1 MSEYNKTN
9 YETIKPFEPTNEIEQ
24 GYLDDILSVFE
35 NEIKVTGIKEYQSPY
50 STSKTVLIE
59 YVSHPDFNWREDAVF
74 NLLHDKDILDTSID
88 YTPITPDKSGT
99 INDYLKRLQEESRF
113 DREIEAF
120 VRGEL
125 PDNHVFF
132 LGLPGEILKKC
143 GFPSNQMIDLTA
155 YRLKQKSTQ
164 ENHPFSP
171 LDIKGLD
178 KALQT
183 PIAVFEYARSGNNNM
198 QNVIVDIAQG
208 EKHFLAGIVFNKK
221 QNGFEVSN
229 IRGLFPKDDYQWLHW
244 VEQGKMI
251 YGNKEKIQALST
263 QRRIDLADVSNQDA
277 RISSDIHCLDSIDTI
292 LGKFGSVND
301 IFTQEFSFYAQQ
313 KEFYSI
319 YRKIHASFAWD
330 AVYED
335 DARFYAEKIFKA
347 IHEQDTDTL
356 KQYASFEDVYEISD
370 VVREILSEKSGF
382 STIQSQEQ
390 LNKAVSFVTQKKENF
405 MGINEQAQNQNVK
418 NKEEIWTW
426 IHYSDGSGHVRSPN
440 GRKYFVYDWD
450 TKEYRVTPASR
461 WEIYIDVYDPS
472 DKNKTFDDFKKFA
485 EQEIK
490 IKIAKNPNVLFE
502 SIHIREEEL
511 LEKNIEEQAIPENER
526 TNTQKQIIQGEKTME
541 ERKLMYSNIHNDES
555 YEKLDRPIE
564 NMSREEAVALLGE
577 HLIKEVESLNCDYT
591 NRVTDGTE
599 WNGFTEFMSSLEL
612 GNNNYHINAYYYQ
625 KNEDVENTED
635 LSSLKWEVQKF
646 ELIPWDLS
654 AGEALSL
661 QGFTDLVI
669 DYGEQGTELPGWRDF
684 TEKQQEVLA
693 LAYYA
698 FREQEER
705 KLESDEYAPRAWEVL
720 EVEDGWNRVAEE
732 LKEWV
737 AREIDHGVGIWEG
750 LNEIELQIVEEQA
763 RNVKER
769 QRTIEVEE
777 GDYRASSYAAI
788 ESYYQDF
795 LEAGFNRDNTQKQT
809 RVEEWSLT
817 VKDYNACCFADSKEV
832 SFLSFK
838 YSCDEKAVRSTLNI
852 QPSVMDIRSPGKL
865 ELEYRFDHLGK
876 EEFLATDSL
885 SQNFIT
891 YKDCEYDT
899 PNKCIFPKEF
909 KESLRNVA
917 QNYTQTQFGKS
928 IKEQFIAENERTK
941 IPKQTIQGEKNME
954 QTEKKTPYYQQQI
967 EKLHEAVKTGT
978 APFFLKE
985 AVVGENNEV
994 KNPGNYIEDNDK
1006 IILTPRPAVRTV
1018 KGNLLKGVNQL
1029 SAQIELD
1036 NMGSKAQTVLSF
1048 EDAKAAGTYIKKG
1061 SKSILLTGY
1070 DKDNERSKVYH
1081 VFSAGSVA
1089 NKDVIKE
1096 QLYKNN
1102 ELNKEKPWSKAI
1114 VCTDSNPEKY
1124 LGAYL
1129 AASASGSVLETDR
1142 KTVETFQKSFQS
1154 LIEKSISEKKHT
1166 AVFDVVRSAQMVKSE
1181 ILKKNFSTWE
1191 KSQEQHKQGQQK
1203 GQQKKSPQS
1212 DMEMVF

>member
-24 GYLDDILSVFE
+24 GYLDDILSIFE

-99 INDYLKRLQEESRF
+99 INDYLKSLQEESRF

-143 GFPSNQMIDLTA
+143 GFPEHKVITLTSS
-155 YRLKQKSTQ
+155 RLKQKSTQ

-171 LDIKGLD
+171 LNIKGLD

-183 PIAVFEYARSGNNNM
+183 PIAVFDYARSGNNDM
-198 QNVIVDIAQG
+198 QNVIVDITQD
-208 EKHFLAGIVFNKK
+208 EKHFLAGISFNKK
-221 QNGFEVSN
+221 MSGYEVSN

-263 QRRIDLADVSNQDA
+263 QRRIDLAEVSSQDA

-426 IHYSDGSGHVRSPN
+426 IHYSDGSGHVRSPD
-440 GRKYFVYDWD
+440 GKKYFVYDWD

-490 IKIAKNPNVLFE
+490 IKIAKDPNILFE
-502 SIHIREEEL
+502 SRHIREEEL
-511 LEKNIEEQAIPENER
+511 LEKNIEEPPIHEHER
-526 TNTQKQIIQGEKTME
+526 
-541 ERKLMYSNIHNDES
+541 
-555 YEKLDRPIE
+555 
-564 NMSREEAVALLGE
+564 
-577 HLIKEVESLNCDYT
+577 IK
-591 NRVTDGTE
+591 
-599 WNGFTEFMSSLEL
+599 
-612 GNNNYHINAYYYQ
+612 
-625 KNEDVENTED
+625 
-635 LSSLKWEVQKF
+635 
-646 ELIPWDLS
+646 
-654 AGEALSL
+654 
-661 QGFTDLVI
+661 
-669 DYGEQGTELPGWRDF
+669 
-684 TEKQQEVLA
+684 
-693 LAYYA
+693 
-698 FREQEER
+698 
-705 KLESDEYAPRAWEVL
+705 
-720 EVEDGWNRVAEE
+720 
-732 LKEWV
+732 
-737 AREIDHGVGIWEG
+737 
-750 LNEIELQIVEEQA
+750 
-763 RNVKER
+763 
-769 QRTIEVEE
+769 
-777 GDYRASSYAAI
+777 
-788 ESYYQDF
+788 
-795 LEAGFNRDNTQKQT
+795 TQKQT

-852 QPSVMDIRSPGKL
+852 QPSVMDIRSLGKL

-891 YKDCEYDT
+891 YKDCEYAT
-899 PNKCIFPKEF
+899 PNKYNFPKEF

-928 IKEQFIAENERTK
+928 IKEQFIAENEHTK
-941 IPKQTIQGEKNME
+941 IAKQTIQGEKNME

-1142 KTVETFQKSFQS
+1142 KTVETFQKNFQS

-1203 GQQKKSPQS
+1203 KSPQS

>member
-24 GYLDDILSVFE
+24 GYLDDILSIFE

-50 STSKTVLIE
+50 STSKSKTVLIE

-143 GFPSNQMIDLTA
+143 GFPEKNVITLTSS
-155 YRLKQKSTQ
+155 RLKQKSTQ

-171 LDIKGLD
+171 LNIKGLD

-183 PIAVFEYARSGNNNM
+183 PIAVFDYARSGNNDM
-198 QNVIVDIAQG
+198 QNVIVDITQD
-208 EKHFLAGIVFNKK
+208 EKHFLAGISFNKK
-221 QNGFEVSN
+221 MSGYEVSN

-263 QRRIDLADVSNQDA
+263 QRRIDLAEVSSQDA

-356 KQYASFEDVYEISD
+356 KQYVSFEDVYEISD

-440 GRKYFVYDWD
+440 GKKYFVYDWD

-472 DKNKTFDDFKKFA
+472 DKNKTFDDFKKFE

-502 SIHIREEEL
+502 SRHIREEEL
-511 LEKNIEEQAIPENER
+511 LEKNIEEQPIHEHER
-526 TNTQKQIIQGEKTME
+526 I
-541 ERKLMYSNIHNDES
+541 
-555 YEKLDRPIE
+555 
-564 NMSREEAVALLGE
+564 
-577 HLIKEVESLNCDYT
+577 
-591 NRVTDGTE
+591 
-599 WNGFTEFMSSLEL
+599 
-612 GNNNYHINAYYYQ
+612 
-625 KNEDVENTED
+625 
-635 LSSLKWEVQKF
+635 
-646 ELIPWDLS
+646 
-654 AGEALSL
+654 
-661 QGFTDLVI
+661 
-669 DYGEQGTELPGWRDF
+669 
-684 TEKQQEVLA
+684 
-693 LAYYA
+693 
-698 FREQEER
+698 
-705 KLESDEYAPRAWEVL
+705 
-720 EVEDGWNRVAEE
+720 
-732 LKEWV
+732 
-737 AREIDHGVGIWEG
+737 
-750 LNEIELQIVEEQA
+750 
-763 RNVKER
+763 
-769 QRTIEVEE
+769 
-777 GDYRASSYAAI
+777 
-788 ESYYQDF
+788 
-795 LEAGFNRDNTQKQT
+795 
-809 RVEEWSLT
+809 
-817 VKDYNACCFADSKEV
+817 
-832 SFLSFK
+832 
-838 YSCDEKAVRSTLNI
+838 
-852 QPSVMDIRSPGKL
+852 
-865 ELEYRFDHLGK
+865 
-876 EEFLATDSL
+876 
-885 SQNFIT
+885 
-891 YKDCEYDT
+891 
-899 PNKCIFPKEF
+899 
-909 KESLRNVA
+909 
-917 QNYTQTQFGKS
+917 
-928 IKEQFIAENERTK
+928 K

-954 QTEKKTPYYQQQI
+954 QTEKQTPYYQQQI

-978 APFFLKE
+978 APFLPNEKNSK
-985 AVVGENNEV
+985 AVNNV
-994 KNPGNYIEDNDK
+994 
-1006 IILTPRPAVRTV
+1006 IILTPRPVVRSAASGKV
-1018 KGNLLKGVNQL
+1018 FKGLNQL
-1029 SAQIELD
+1029 VAQVELD
-1036 NMGSKAQTVLSF
+1036 KMSRKDASVITYEQAQKLGSA
-1048 EDAKAAGTYIKKG
+1048 IKKG
-1061 SKSILLTGY
+1061 EKSFTLTSY
-1070 DKDNERSKVYH
+1070 NKDAPAGTRLTVYH
-1081 VFSAGSVA
+1081 VFPTSAVA
-1089 NKDVIKE
+1089 SHSANLNEKLAHIKKLSERNKTSIVIE
-1096 QLYKNN
+1096 
-1102 ELNKEKPWSKAI
+1102 
-1114 VCTDSNPEKY
+1114 CTDSKPETF

-1129 AASASGSVLETDR
+1129 AASSCNGKVKTN
-1142 KTVETFQKSFQS
+1142 KQTVESFRNELTAYLEKNIQS
-1154 LIEKSISEKKHT
+1154 QNHSK
-1166 AVFDVVRSAQMVKSE
+1166 VFELGRNASNECKIFLRNEYKNQQQLSQARAKTQQYTM
-1181 ILKKNFSTWE
+1181 KKNNDFELSR
-1191 KSQEQHKQGQQK
+1191 
-1203 GQQKKSPQS
+1203 
-1212 DMEMVF
+1212 

>member
-440 GRKYFVYDWD
+440 GKKYFVYEWD
-450 TKEYRVTPASR
+450 TKEYRVTPSSR

-472 DKNKTFDDFKKFA
+472 DTNKTFDDFKKFA

-490 IKIAKNPNVLFE
+490 IKIAKDPNILFE
-502 SIHIREEEL
+502 SRHIREEEL
-511 LEKNIEEQAIPENER
+511 LEKNIEEQPIHEHER
-526 TNTQKQIIQGEKTME
+526 
-541 ERKLMYSNIHNDES
+541 
-555 YEKLDRPIE
+555 
-564 NMSREEAVALLGE
+564 
-577 HLIKEVESLNCDYT
+577 IK
-591 NRVTDGTE
+591 
-599 WNGFTEFMSSLEL
+599 
-612 GNNNYHINAYYYQ
+612 
-625 KNEDVENTED
+625 
-635 LSSLKWEVQKF
+635 
-646 ELIPWDLS
+646 
-654 AGEALSL
+654 
-661 QGFTDLVI
+661 
-669 DYGEQGTELPGWRDF
+669 
-684 TEKQQEVLA
+684 
-693 LAYYA
+693 
-698 FREQEER
+698 
-705 KLESDEYAPRAWEVL
+705 
-720 EVEDGWNRVAEE
+720 
-732 LKEWV
+732 
-737 AREIDHGVGIWEG
+737 
-750 LNEIELQIVEEQA
+750 
-763 RNVKER
+763 
-769 QRTIEVEE
+769 
-777 GDYRASSYAAI
+777 
-788 ESYYQDF
+788 
-795 LEAGFNRDNTQKQT
+795 TQKQT
-809 RVEEWSLT
+809 
-817 VKDYNACCFADSKEV
+817 
-832 SFLSFK
+832 
-838 YSCDEKAVRSTLNI
+838 
-852 QPSVMDIRSPGKL
+852 
-865 ELEYRFDHLGK
+865 
-876 EEFLATDSL
+876 
-885 SQNFIT
+885 
-891 YKDCEYDT
+891 
-899 PNKCIFPKEF
+899 
-909 KESLRNVA
+909 
-917 QNYTQTQFGKS
+917 
-928 IKEQFIAENERTK
+928 
-941 IPKQTIQGEKNME
+941 
-954 QTEKKTPYYQQQI
+954 
-967 EKLHEAVKTGT
+967 
-978 APFFLKE
+978 
-985 AVVGENNEV
+985 
-994 KNPGNYIEDNDK
+994 
-1006 IILTPRPAVRTV
+1006 
-1018 KGNLLKGVNQL
+1018 
-1029 SAQIELD
+1029 
-1036 NMGSKAQTVLSF
+1036 
-1048 EDAKAAGTYIKKG
+1048 
-1061 SKSILLTGY
+1061 
-1070 DKDNERSKVYH
+1070 
-1081 VFSAGSVA
+1081 
-1089 NKDVIKE
+1089 
-1096 QLYKNN
+1096 
-1102 ELNKEKPWSKAI
+1102 
-1114 VCTDSNPEKY
+1114 
-1124 LGAYL
+1124 
-1129 AASASGSVLETDR
+1129 
-1142 KTVETFQKSFQS
+1142 
-1154 LIEKSISEKKHT
+1154 
-1166 AVFDVVRSAQMVKSE
+1166 
-1181 ILKKNFSTWE
+1181 
-1191 KSQEQHKQGQQK
+1191 
-1203 GQQKKSPQS
+1203 
-1212 DMEMVF
+1212 

>member
-99 INDYLKRLQEESRF
+99 INDYLKRLQ
-113 DREIEAF
+113 
-120 VRGEL
+120 
-125 PDNHVFF
+125 
-132 LGLPGEILKKC
+132 
-143 GFPSNQMIDLTA
+143 
-155 YRLKQKSTQ
+155 KQSQ
-164 ENHPFSP
+164 
-171 LDIKGLD
+171 
-178 KALQT
+178 
-183 PIAVFEYARSGNNNM
+183 
-198 QNVIVDIAQG
+198 
-208 EKHFLAGIVFNKK
+208 
-221 QNGFEVSN
+221 EVS
-229 IRGLFPKDDYQWLHW
+229 Q
-244 VEQGKMI
+244 
-251 YGNKEKIQALST
+251 
-263 QRRIDLADVSNQDA
+263 
-277 RISSDIHCLDSIDTI
+277 
-292 LGKFGSVND
+292 
-301 IFTQEFSFYAQQ
+301 
-313 KEFYSI
+313 
-319 YRKIHASFAWD
+319 
-330 AVYED
+330 
-335 DARFYAEKIFKA
+335 
-347 IHEQDTDTL
+347 
-356 KQYASFEDVYEISD
+356 
-370 VVREILSEKSGF
+370 SEF

-390 LNKAVSFVTQKKENF
+390 LNKAVSFV
-405 MGINEQAQNQNVK
+405 K
-418 NKEEIWTW
+418 NKK
-426 IHYSDGSGHVRSPN
+426 RS
-440 GRKYFVYDWD
+440 
-450 TKEYRVTPASR
+450 
-461 WEIYIDVYDPS
+461 
-472 DKNKTFDDFKKFA
+472 
-485 EQEIK
+485 
-490 IKIAKNPNVLFE
+490 
-502 SIHIREEEL
+502 
-511 LEKNIEEQAIPENER
+511 
-526 TNTQKQIIQGEKTME
+526 NTMEEKTMTNKVTVGE
-541 ERKLMYSNIHNDES
+541 VVIVRRPHTQQAKLYWYGDVDEAFDAWKNEGTFMQ
-555 YEKLDRPIE
+555 YENAE
-564 NMSREEAVALLGE
+564 NY
-577 HLIKEVESLNCDYT
+577 IN
-591 NRVTDGTE
+591 
-599 WNGFTEFMSSLEL
+599 EL
-612 GNNNYHINAYYYQ
+612 GIESGEESEEVKKRLVDAGINLDSPFVEFAPSSRDMELYPWDGNKVKFLSAIIEDDMHAASIFIAQDGETYGDFVERILAGTRGH
-625 KNEDVENTED
+625 NEPSQTSIMAT
-635 LSSLKWEVQKF
+635 LG
-646 ELIPWDLS
+646 IPWDLS

-661 QGFTDLVI
+661 QGFTDMVI
-669 DYGEQGTELPGWRDF
+669 DYGDQGTDIPGWSDL
-684 TEKQQEVLA
+684 TEKQKETLS
-693 LAYYA
+693 LAYRA

-705 KLESDEYAPRAWEVL
+705 KLDADEYDPRAWEVL
-720 EVEDGWNRVAEE
+720 KVEDGWNRGAEE

-750 LNEIELQIVEEQA
+750 LNEIELQIVEDQA

-777 GDYRASSYAAI
+777 GDFRASSYAAI

-891 YKDCEYDT
+891 YKDCEYAT
-899 PNKCIFPKEF
+899 PNKYNFPKEF

-917 QNYTQTQFGKS
+917 QKYTQTQFGKS
-928 IKEQFIAENERTK
+928 IKEQFIAENEHTK
-941 IPKQTIQGEKNME
+941 IAKQTIQGEKNME

-1142 KTVETFQKSFQS
+1142 KTVETFQKNFQN

>member
-88 YTPITPDKSGT
+88 YTPITLDKSGT
-99 INDYLKRLQEESRF
+99 IGGYLKSLQEESRF

-143 GFPSNQMIDLTA
+143 GFPEKNVITLTSS
-155 YRLKQKSTQ
+155 RLKQKSTQ

-171 LDIKGLD
+171 LNIKGLD

-183 PIAVFEYARSGNNNM
+183 PIAVFEYARSGNNDM
-198 QNVIVDIAQG
+198 QNVIIDIAQG
-208 EKHFLAGIVFNKK
+208 EKHFLAGISFNKK
-221 QNGFEVSN
+221 MSGYEVSN

-263 QRRIDLADVSNQDA
+263 QRRIDLAEVSSQDA

-472 DKNKTFDDFKKFA
+472 DKSKTFDDFKKFA

-490 IKIAKNPNVLFE
+490 IKIAKDPNILFE
-502 SIHIREEEL
+502 SRHIREEEL

-526 TNTQKQIIQGEKTME
+526 T
-541 ERKLMYSNIHNDES
+541 
-555 YEKLDRPIE
+555 
-564 NMSREEAVALLGE
+564 
-577 HLIKEVESLNCDYT
+577 
-591 NRVTDGTE
+591 
-599 WNGFTEFMSSLEL
+599 
-612 GNNNYHINAYYYQ
+612 
-625 KNEDVENTED
+625 
-635 LSSLKWEVQKF
+635 
-646 ELIPWDLS
+646 
-654 AGEALSL
+654 
-661 QGFTDLVI
+661 
-669 DYGEQGTELPGWRDF
+669 
-684 TEKQQEVLA
+684 
-693 LAYYA
+693 
-698 FREQEER
+698 
-705 KLESDEYAPRAWEVL
+705 
-720 EVEDGWNRVAEE
+720 
-732 LKEWV
+732 
-737 AREIDHGVGIWEG
+737 
-750 LNEIELQIVEEQA
+750 
-763 RNVKER
+763 
-769 QRTIEVEE
+769 
-777 GDYRASSYAAI
+777 
-788 ESYYQDF
+788 
-795 LEAGFNRDNTQKQT
+795 NTQKQT

-876 EEFLATDSL
+876 EEFLVTDSL

-891 YKDCEYDT
+891 YKDCEYAT
-899 PNKCIFPKEF
+899 PNKYNFPKEF

-917 QNYTQTQFGKS
+917 QKYTQTQFGKS
-928 IKEQFIAENERTK
+928 IKEQFIAENEHTK
-941 IPKQTIQGEKNME
+941 IAKQTIQGEKNME

-1142 KTVETFQKSFQS
+1142 KTVETFQKNFQS

-1203 GQQKKSPQS
+1203 KSPQS

>member
-143 GFPSNQMIDLTA
+143 GFPEKNVITLTSS
-155 YRLKQKSTQ
+155 RLKQKSTQ

-171 LDIKGLD
+171 LNIKGLD

-183 PIAVFEYARSGNNNM
+183 PIAVFDYARSGNNDI
-198 QNVIVDIAQG
+198 QNVIVDITQD
-208 EKHFLAGIVFNKK
+208 EKHFLAGISFNKK
-221 QNGFEVSN
+221 MSGYEVSN

-263 QRRIDLADVSNQDA
+263 QRRIDLAEVSSQDA

-301 IFTQEFSFYAQQ
+301 VFTQEFSFYAQQ

-440 GRKYFVYDWD
+440 GKKYFVYDWD

-472 DKNKTFDDFKKFA
+472 DTNKTFDDFKKFA

-502 SIHIREEEL
+502 SRHIREEEL
-511 LEKNIEEQAIPENER
+511 LEKNIEEQPIHEHER
-526 TNTQKQIIQGEKTME
+526 
-541 ERKLMYSNIHNDES
+541 
-555 YEKLDRPIE
+555 
-564 NMSREEAVALLGE
+564 
-577 HLIKEVESLNCDYT
+577 IK
-591 NRVTDGTE
+591 
-599 WNGFTEFMSSLEL
+599 
-612 GNNNYHINAYYYQ
+612 
-625 KNEDVENTED
+625 
-635 LSSLKWEVQKF
+635 
-646 ELIPWDLS
+646 
-654 AGEALSL
+654 
-661 QGFTDLVI
+661 
-669 DYGEQGTELPGWRDF
+669 
-684 TEKQQEVLA
+684 
-693 LAYYA
+693 
-698 FREQEER
+698 
-705 KLESDEYAPRAWEVL
+705 
-720 EVEDGWNRVAEE
+720 
-732 LKEWV
+732 
-737 AREIDHGVGIWEG
+737 
-750 LNEIELQIVEEQA
+750 
-763 RNVKER
+763 
-769 QRTIEVEE
+769 
-777 GDYRASSYAAI
+777 
-788 ESYYQDF
+788 
-795 LEAGFNRDNTQKQT
+795 TQKQT

-891 YKDCEYDT
+891 YKDCEYAT
-899 PNKCIFPKEF
+899 PNKYNFPKEF

-917 QNYTQTQFGKS
+917 QKYTQTQFGKS
-928 IKEQFIAENERTK
+928 IKEQFIAENEHTK
-941 IPKQTIQGEKNME
+941 IAKQTIQGEKNME

-1142 KTVETFQKSFQS
+1142 KTVETFQKNFQS

-1203 GQQKKSPQS
+1203 KSPQS

>member
-1 MSEYNKTN
+1 M
-9 YETIKPFEPTNEIEQ
+9 KPFEPTNEIEQ

-143 GFPSNQMIDLTA
+143 GFPEKNVITLTSS
-155 YRLKQKSTQ
+155 RLKQKSTQ

-171 LDIKGLD
+171 LNIKGLD

-183 PIAVFEYARSGNNNM
+183 PIAVFDYARSGNNDM
-198 QNVIVDIAQG
+198 QNVIVDITQD
-208 EKHFLAGIVFNKK
+208 EKHFLAGISFNKK
-221 QNGFEVSN
+221 MSGYEVSN

-263 QRRIDLADVSNQDA
+263 QRRIDLAEVSSQDA

-426 IHYSDGSGHVRSPN
+426 IHYSDGSGHVRSPD
-440 GRKYFVYDWD
+440 GKKYFVYDWD

-461 WEIYIDVYDPS
+461 WEIYIDIYDPS
-472 DKNKTFDDFKKFA
+472 DKSKTFDDFKKFA

-490 IKIAKNPNVLFE
+490 IKIAKDPNILFE
-502 SIHIREEEL
+502 SRHIREEEL
-511 LEKNIEEQAIPENER
+511 LEKNIEEPPIHEHER
-526 TNTQKQIIQGEKTME
+526 
-541 ERKLMYSNIHNDES
+541 
-555 YEKLDRPIE
+555 
-564 NMSREEAVALLGE
+564 
-577 HLIKEVESLNCDYT
+577 IK
-591 NRVTDGTE
+591 
-599 WNGFTEFMSSLEL
+599 
-612 GNNNYHINAYYYQ
+612 
-625 KNEDVENTED
+625 
-635 LSSLKWEVQKF
+635 
-646 ELIPWDLS
+646 
-654 AGEALSL
+654 
-661 QGFTDLVI
+661 
-669 DYGEQGTELPGWRDF
+669 
-684 TEKQQEVLA
+684 
-693 LAYYA
+693 
-698 FREQEER
+698 
-705 KLESDEYAPRAWEVL
+705 
-720 EVEDGWNRVAEE
+720 
-732 LKEWV
+732 
-737 AREIDHGVGIWEG
+737 
-750 LNEIELQIVEEQA
+750 
-763 RNVKER
+763 
-769 QRTIEVEE
+769 
-777 GDYRASSYAAI
+777 
-788 ESYYQDF
+788 
-795 LEAGFNRDNTQKQT
+795 TQKQT

-891 YKDCEYDT
+891 YKDCEYAT
-899 PNKCIFPKEF
+899 PNKYNFPKEF

-917 QNYTQTQFGKS
+917 QKYTQTQFGKS

-985 AVVGENNEV
+985 AVVDENNEV

-1142 KTVETFQKSFQS
+1142 KTVETFQKNFQN

-1203 GQQKKSPQS
+1203 KSPQS

>member
-24 GYLDDILSVFE
+24 GYLDDILSIFE

-50 STSKTVLIE
+50 STSKSKTVLIE

-183 PIAVFEYARSGNNNM
+183 PIAVFDYARSGNNDM
-198 QNVIVDIAQG
+198 QNVIVDITQD
-208 EKHFLAGIVFNKK
+208 EKHFLAGISFNKK
-221 QNGFEVSN
+221 MSGYEVSN

-440 GRKYFVYDWD
+440 GKKYFVYDWD

-502 SIHIREEEL
+502 SRHIREEEL
-511 LEKNIEEQAIPENER
+511 LEKNIEEQPIHEHER
-526 TNTQKQIIQGEKTME
+526 I
-541 ERKLMYSNIHNDES
+541 
-555 YEKLDRPIE
+555 
-564 NMSREEAVALLGE
+564 
-577 HLIKEVESLNCDYT
+577 
-591 NRVTDGTE
+591 
-599 WNGFTEFMSSLEL
+599 
-612 GNNNYHINAYYYQ
+612 
-625 KNEDVENTED
+625 
-635 LSSLKWEVQKF
+635 
-646 ELIPWDLS
+646 
-654 AGEALSL
+654 
-661 QGFTDLVI
+661 
-669 DYGEQGTELPGWRDF
+669 
-684 TEKQQEVLA
+684 
-693 LAYYA
+693 
-698 FREQEER
+698 
-705 KLESDEYAPRAWEVL
+705 
-720 EVEDGWNRVAEE
+720 
-732 LKEWV
+732 
-737 AREIDHGVGIWEG
+737 
-750 LNEIELQIVEEQA
+750 
-763 RNVKER
+763 
-769 QRTIEVEE
+769 
-777 GDYRASSYAAI
+777 
-788 ESYYQDF
+788 
-795 LEAGFNRDNTQKQT
+795 
-809 RVEEWSLT
+809 
-817 VKDYNACCFADSKEV
+817 
-832 SFLSFK
+832 
-838 YSCDEKAVRSTLNI
+838 
-852 QPSVMDIRSPGKL
+852 
-865 ELEYRFDHLGK
+865 
-876 EEFLATDSL
+876 
-885 SQNFIT
+885 
-891 YKDCEYDT
+891 
-899 PNKCIFPKEF
+899 
-909 KESLRNVA
+909 
-917 QNYTQTQFGKS
+917 
-928 IKEQFIAENERTK
+928 K

-954 QTEKKTPYYQQQI
+954 QTEKQTPYYQQQI

-1048 EDAKAAGTYIKKG
+1048 EDAKASGTYIKKG

-1142 KTVETFQKSFQS
+1142 KTVETFQKNFQN

-1203 GQQKKSPQS
+1203 KSPQS

>member
-440 GRKYFVYDWD
+440 GKKYFVYEWD
-450 TKEYRVTPASR
+450 TKEYRVTPSSR

-472 DKNKTFDDFKKFA
+472 DTNKTFDDFKKFA

-490 IKIAKNPNVLFE
+490 IKIAKDPNILFE
-502 SIHIREEEL
+502 SRHIREEEL
-511 LEKNIEEQAIPENER
+511 LEKNIEEQPIHEHER
-526 TNTQKQIIQGEKTME
+526 
-541 ERKLMYSNIHNDES
+541 
-555 YEKLDRPIE
+555 
-564 NMSREEAVALLGE
+564 
-577 HLIKEVESLNCDYT
+577 IK
-591 NRVTDGTE
+591 
-599 WNGFTEFMSSLEL
+599 
-612 GNNNYHINAYYYQ
+612 
-625 KNEDVENTED
+625 
-635 LSSLKWEVQKF
+635 
-646 ELIPWDLS
+646 
-654 AGEALSL
+654 
-661 QGFTDLVI
+661 
-669 DYGEQGTELPGWRDF
+669 
-684 TEKQQEVLA
+684 
-693 LAYYA
+693 
-698 FREQEER
+698 
-705 KLESDEYAPRAWEVL
+705 
-720 EVEDGWNRVAEE
+720 
-732 LKEWV
+732 
-737 AREIDHGVGIWEG
+737 
-750 LNEIELQIVEEQA
+750 
-763 RNVKER
+763 
-769 QRTIEVEE
+769 
-777 GDYRASSYAAI
+777 
-788 ESYYQDF
+788 
-795 LEAGFNRDNTQKQT
+795 TQKQT

-876 EEFLATDSL
+876 EEFLVTDSL

-891 YKDCEYDT
+891 YKDCEYAT
-899 PNKCIFPKEF
+899 PNKYNFPKEF

-917 QNYTQTQFGKS
+917 QKYTQTQFGKS
-928 IKEQFIAENERTK
+928 IKEQFIAENEHTK
-941 IPKQTIQGEKNME
+941 IAKQTIQGEKNME

-1142 KTVETFQKSFQS
+1142 KTVETFQKNFQS

>member
-88 YTPITPDKSGT
+88 YTPITLDKSGT
-99 INDYLKRLQEESRF
+99 IGGYLKSLQEESRF

-143 GFPSNQMIDLTA
+143 GFPEKNVITLTSS
-155 YRLKQKSTQ
+155 RLKQKSTQ

-171 LDIKGLD
+171 LNIKGLD

-183 PIAVFEYARSGNNNM
+183 PIAVFEYARSGNNDM
-198 QNVIVDIAQG
+198 QNVIVDITQD
-208 EKHFLAGIVFNKK
+208 EKHFLAGISFNKK
-221 QNGFEVSN
+221 MSGYEVSN

-263 QRRIDLADVSNQDA
+263 QRRIDLAEVSSQDA

-440 GRKYFVYDWD
+440 GKKYFVYDWD

-472 DKNKTFDDFKKFA
+472 DTNKTFDDFKKFA

-490 IKIAKNPNVLFE
+490 IKIAKDPNILFE
-502 SIHIREEEL
+502 SRHIREEEL
-511 LEKNIEEQAIPENER
+511 LEKNIEEQPIHEHER
-526 TNTQKQIIQGEKTME
+526 
-541 ERKLMYSNIHNDES
+541 
-555 YEKLDRPIE
+555 
-564 NMSREEAVALLGE
+564 
-577 HLIKEVESLNCDYT
+577 IK
-591 NRVTDGTE
+591 
-599 WNGFTEFMSSLEL
+599 
-612 GNNNYHINAYYYQ
+612 
-625 KNEDVENTED
+625 
-635 LSSLKWEVQKF
+635 
-646 ELIPWDLS
+646 
-654 AGEALSL
+654 
-661 QGFTDLVI
+661 
-669 DYGEQGTELPGWRDF
+669 
-684 TEKQQEVLA
+684 
-693 LAYYA
+693 
-698 FREQEER
+698 
-705 KLESDEYAPRAWEVL
+705 
-720 EVEDGWNRVAEE
+720 
-732 LKEWV
+732 
-737 AREIDHGVGIWEG
+737 
-750 LNEIELQIVEEQA
+750 
-763 RNVKER
+763 
-769 QRTIEVEE
+769 
-777 GDYRASSYAAI
+777 
-788 ESYYQDF
+788 
-795 LEAGFNRDNTQKQT
+795 TQKQT

-876 EEFLATDSL
+876 EEFLVTDSL

-891 YKDCEYDT
+891 YKDCEYAT
-899 PNKCIFPKEF
+899 PNKYNFPKEF

-917 QNYTQTQFGKS
+917 QKYTQTQFGKN
-928 IKEQFIAENERTK
+928 IKEQFIAENEHTK

-1142 KTVETFQKSFQS
+1142 KTVETFQKNFQS

-1203 GQQKKSPQS
+1203 KSPQS

>member
-347 IHEQDTDTL
+347 IHEHDTDTL

-440 GRKYFVYDWD
+440 GKKYFVYDWD

-502 SIHIREEEL
+502 SRHIREEEL
-511 LEKNIEEQAIPENER
+511 LEKNIEEQP
-526 TNTQKQIIQGEKTME
+526 
-541 ERKLMYSNIHNDES
+541 IH
-555 YEKLDRPIE
+555 
-564 NMSREEAVALLGE
+564 E
-577 HLIKEVESLNCDYT
+577 H
-591 NRVTDGTE
+591 
-599 WNGFTEFMSSLEL
+599 
-612 GNNNYHINAYYYQ
+612 
-625 KNEDVENTED
+625 
-635 LSSLKWEVQKF
+635 
-646 ELIPWDLS
+646 
-654 AGEALSL
+654 
-661 QGFTDLVI
+661 
-669 DYGEQGTELPGWRDF
+669 
-684 TEKQQEVLA
+684 
-693 LAYYA
+693 
-698 FREQEER
+698 
-705 KLESDEYAPRAWEVL
+705 
-720 EVEDGWNRVAEE
+720 
-732 LKEWV
+732 
-737 AREIDHGVGIWEG
+737 
-750 LNEIELQIVEEQA
+750 
-763 RNVKER
+763 
-769 QRTIEVEE
+769 
-777 GDYRASSYAAI
+777 
-788 ESYYQDF
+788 
-795 LEAGFNRDNTQKQT
+795 
-809 RVEEWSLT
+809 
-817 VKDYNACCFADSKEV
+817 
-832 SFLSFK
+832 
-838 YSCDEKAVRSTLNI
+838 
-852 QPSVMDIRSPGKL
+852 
-865 ELEYRFDHLGK
+865 
-876 EEFLATDSL
+876 
-885 SQNFIT
+885 
-891 YKDCEYDT
+891 
-899 PNKCIFPKEF
+899 
-909 KESLRNVA
+909 
-917 QNYTQTQFGKS
+917 
-928 IKEQFIAENERTK
+928 ERTK

-954 QTEKKTPYYQQQI
+954 QTEKQTPYYQQQI

-1048 EDAKAAGTYIKKG
+1048 EDAKTAGTYIKKG

-1142 KTVETFQKSFQS
+1142 KTVETFQKNFQN

-1191 KSQEQHKQGQQK
+1191 KSQEQPKQGQQK

>member
-1 MSEYNKTN
+1 MSEYNKT

-24 GYLDDILSVFE
+24 GYLDDILSIFE

-143 GFPSNQMIDLTA
+143 GFPEKNVITLTSS
-155 YRLKQKSTQ
+155 RLKQKSTQ

-171 LDIKGLD
+171 LNIKGLD

-183 PIAVFEYARSGNNNM
+183 PIAVFDYARSGNNDM
-198 QNVIVDIAQG
+198 QNVIVDITQD
-208 EKHFLAGIVFNKK
+208 EKHFLAGISFNKK
-221 QNGFEVSN
+221 KSGYEVSN

-263 QRRIDLADVSNQDA
+263 QRRIDLAEVSSQDA

-301 IFTQEFSFYAQQ
+301 VFTQEFSFYAQQ

-390 LNKAVSFVTQKKENF
+390 LNKAVSFVRNKK
-405 MGINEQAQNQNVK
+405 
-418 NKEEIWTW
+418 W
-426 IHYSDGSGHVRSPN
+426 S
-440 GRKYFVYDWD
+440 
-450 TKEYRVTPASR
+450 
-461 WEIYIDVYDPS
+461 
-472 DKNKTFDDFKKFA
+472 
-485 EQEIK
+485 
-490 IKIAKNPNVLFE
+490 
-502 SIHIREEEL
+502 
-511 LEKNIEEQAIPENER
+511 
-526 TNTQKQIIQGEKTME
+526 NTMEEKTMTNKDIHTRNSSGYE
-541 ERKLMYSNIHNDES
+541 EWKEHDANGNVIHRRDFDGKEVWYKYDEKGNEIRRKDSYGKEEWREYDANGNQIHWKISNGYEDQQYHQQPMDNTPQKSMEQTEKEP
-555 YEKLDRPIE
+555 YEKLDRSIE
-564 NMSREEAVALLGE
+564 NLSREEAISLLGE
-577 HLIKEVESLNCDYT
+577 KLIKKVEAVNADYT

-625 KNEDVENTED
+625 KNEDVENTEY
-635 LSSLKWEVQKF
+635 LGNLKWEVEKF
-646 ELIPWDLS
+646 EIIPWNLS

-661 QGFTDLVI
+661 QGFTDMVI
-669 DYGEQGTELPGWRDF
+669 DYGEQGSELPGWRDF
-684 TEKQQEVLA
+684 TDEQEEILTT
-693 LAYYA
+693 AYYA

-705 KLESDEYAPRAWEVL
+705 KLDADEYDPRAWEVL
-720 EVEDGWNRVAEE
+720 KVEDGWNHGTEE

-750 LNEIELQIVEEQA
+750 LNEIELQIVEDQA

-777 GDYRASSYAAI
+777 GDFRASSYAAI

-891 YKDCEYDT
+891 YKDCEYTT
-899 PNKCIFPKEF
+899 PNKYNFPKEF

-917 QNYTQTQFGKS
+917 QKYTQTQFGKS

-941 IPKQTIQGEKNME
+941 IAKQTIQGEKNME

-1142 KTVETFQKSFQS
+1142 KTVETFQKNFQS

-1203 GQQKKSPQS
+1203 KSPQS

>member
-440 GRKYFVYDWD
+440 GKKYFVYEWD
-450 TKEYRVTPASR
+450 TKEYRVTPSSR

-472 DKNKTFDDFKKFA
+472 DTNKTFDDFKKFA

-490 IKIAKNPNVLFE
+490 IKIAKDPNILFE
-502 SIHIREEEL
+502 SRHIREEEL
-511 LEKNIEEQAIPENER
+511 LEKNIEEQPIHEHER
-526 TNTQKQIIQGEKTME
+526 
-541 ERKLMYSNIHNDES
+541 
-555 YEKLDRPIE
+555 
-564 NMSREEAVALLGE
+564 
-577 HLIKEVESLNCDYT
+577 IK
-591 NRVTDGTE
+591 
-599 WNGFTEFMSSLEL
+599 
-612 GNNNYHINAYYYQ
+612 
-625 KNEDVENTED
+625 
-635 LSSLKWEVQKF
+635 
-646 ELIPWDLS
+646 
-654 AGEALSL
+654 
-661 QGFTDLVI
+661 
-669 DYGEQGTELPGWRDF
+669 
-684 TEKQQEVLA
+684 
-693 LAYYA
+693 
-698 FREQEER
+698 
-705 KLESDEYAPRAWEVL
+705 
-720 EVEDGWNRVAEE
+720 
-732 LKEWV
+732 
-737 AREIDHGVGIWEG
+737 
-750 LNEIELQIVEEQA
+750 
-763 RNVKER
+763 
-769 QRTIEVEE
+769 
-777 GDYRASSYAAI
+777 
-788 ESYYQDF
+788 
-795 LEAGFNRDNTQKQT
+795 TQKQT

-891 YKDCEYDT
+891 YKDCEYTT
-899 PNKCIFPKEF
+899 PNKYNFPKEF

-917 QNYTQTQFGKS
+917 QKYTQTQFGKS

-941 IPKQTIQGEKNME
+941 IAKQTIQGEKNME
-954 QTEKKTPYYQQQI
+954 QTEKQTPYYQQQI

-1142 KTVETFQKSFQS
+1142 KTVETFQKNFQS

-1203 GQQKKSPQS
+1203 KSPQS

>member
-24 GYLDDILSVFE
+24 GYLDDILSIFE

-99 INDYLKRLQEESRF
+99 INDYL
-113 DREIEAF
+113 
-120 VRGEL
+120 
-125 PDNHVFF
+125 NHVFF

-143 GFPSNQMIDLTA
+143 GFPEKNVITLTSS
-155 YRLKQKSTQ
+155 RLKQKSTQ

-171 LDIKGLD
+171 LNIKGLD

-183 PIAVFEYARSGNNNM
+183 PIAVFDYARSGNNDM
-198 QNVIVDIAQG
+198 QNVIVDITQD
-208 EKHFLAGIVFNKK
+208 EKHFLAGISFNKK
-221 QNGFEVSN
+221 MSGYEVSN

-263 QRRIDLADVSNQDA
+263 QRRIDLAEVSSQDA

-301 IFTQEFSFYAQQ
+301 VFTQEFSFYAQQ

-440 GRKYFVYDWD
+440 GKKYFVYDWD

-490 IKIAKNPNVLFE
+490 IKIAKDPNILFE
-502 SIHIREEEL
+502 SRHIREEEL
-511 LEKNIEEQAIPENER
+511 LEKNIEEQPIHEHER
-526 TNTQKQIIQGEKTME
+526 
-541 ERKLMYSNIHNDES
+541 
-555 YEKLDRPIE
+555 
-564 NMSREEAVALLGE
+564 
-577 HLIKEVESLNCDYT
+577 IK
-591 NRVTDGTE
+591 
-599 WNGFTEFMSSLEL
+599 
-612 GNNNYHINAYYYQ
+612 
-625 KNEDVENTED
+625 
-635 LSSLKWEVQKF
+635 
-646 ELIPWDLS
+646 
-654 AGEALSL
+654 
-661 QGFTDLVI
+661 
-669 DYGEQGTELPGWRDF
+669 
-684 TEKQQEVLA
+684 
-693 LAYYA
+693 
-698 FREQEER
+698 
-705 KLESDEYAPRAWEVL
+705 
-720 EVEDGWNRVAEE
+720 
-732 LKEWV
+732 
-737 AREIDHGVGIWEG
+737 
-750 LNEIELQIVEEQA
+750 
-763 RNVKER
+763 
-769 QRTIEVEE
+769 
-777 GDYRASSYAAI
+777 
-788 ESYYQDF
+788 
-795 LEAGFNRDNTQKQT
+795 TQKQT

-891 YKDCEYDT
+891 YKDCEYAT
-899 PNKCIFPKEF
+899 PNKYNFPKEF

-917 QNYTQTQFGKS
+917 QKYTQTQFGKS
-928 IKEQFIAENERTK
+928 IKEQFIAENEHTK
-941 IPKQTIQGEKNME
+941 IAKQTIQGEKNME

-1142 KTVETFQKSFQS
+1142 KTVETFQKNFQS

-1203 GQQKKSPQS
+1203 KSPQS

>member
-24 GYLDDILSVFE
+24 GYLDDILSIFE

-183 PIAVFEYARSGNNNM
+183 PIAVFDYARSGNNDM
-198 QNVIVDIAQG
+198 QNVIVDITQD
-208 EKHFLAGIVFNKK
+208 EKHFLAGISFNKK
-221 QNGFEVSN
+221 MSGYEVSN

-263 QRRIDLADVSNQDA
+263 QRRIDLAEVSSQDA

-440 GRKYFVYDWD
+440 GKKYFVYDWD

-502 SIHIREEEL
+502 SRHIREEEL
-511 LEKNIEEQAIPENER
+511 LEKNIEEQPIHEHER
-526 TNTQKQIIQGEKTME
+526 I
-541 ERKLMYSNIHNDES
+541 
-555 YEKLDRPIE
+555 
-564 NMSREEAVALLGE
+564 
-577 HLIKEVESLNCDYT
+577 
-591 NRVTDGTE
+591 
-599 WNGFTEFMSSLEL
+599 
-612 GNNNYHINAYYYQ
+612 
-625 KNEDVENTED
+625 
-635 LSSLKWEVQKF
+635 
-646 ELIPWDLS
+646 
-654 AGEALSL
+654 
-661 QGFTDLVI
+661 
-669 DYGEQGTELPGWRDF
+669 
-684 TEKQQEVLA
+684 
-693 LAYYA
+693 
-698 FREQEER
+698 
-705 KLESDEYAPRAWEVL
+705 
-720 EVEDGWNRVAEE
+720 
-732 LKEWV
+732 
-737 AREIDHGVGIWEG
+737 
-750 LNEIELQIVEEQA
+750 
-763 RNVKER
+763 
-769 QRTIEVEE
+769 
-777 GDYRASSYAAI
+777 
-788 ESYYQDF
+788 
-795 LEAGFNRDNTQKQT
+795 
-809 RVEEWSLT
+809 
-817 VKDYNACCFADSKEV
+817 
-832 SFLSFK
+832 
-838 YSCDEKAVRSTLNI
+838 
-852 QPSVMDIRSPGKL
+852 
-865 ELEYRFDHLGK
+865 
-876 EEFLATDSL
+876 
-885 SQNFIT
+885 
-891 YKDCEYDT
+891 
-899 PNKCIFPKEF
+899 
-909 KESLRNVA
+909 
-917 QNYTQTQFGKS
+917 
-928 IKEQFIAENERTK
+928 K

-954 QTEKKTPYYQQQI
+954 QTEKQTPYYQQQI

-1142 KTVETFQKSFQS
+1142 KTVETFQKNFQN

-1203 GQQKKSPQS
+1203 KSPQS

>member
-24 GYLDDILSVFE
+24 GYLDDFLSIFE

-50 STSKTVLIE
+50 STSKTVLI
-59 YVSHPDFNWREDAVF
+59 D
-74 NLLHDKDILDTSID
+74 HDKDILDTSID

-143 GFPSNQMIDLTA
+143 GFPEKNVITLTSS
-155 YRLKQKSTQ
+155 RLKQKSTQ

-171 LDIKGLD
+171 LNIKGLD

-183 PIAVFEYARSGNNNM
+183 PIAVFDYARSGNNDM
-198 QNVIVDIAQG
+198 QNVIVDITQD
-208 EKHFLAGIVFNKK
+208 EKHFLAGISFNKK
-221 QNGFEVSN
+221 MSGYEVSN

-251 YGNKEKIQALST
+251 YGNREKIQALST
-263 QRRIDLADVSNQDA
+263 QRRIDLAEVSSQDA

-301 IFTQEFSFYAQQ
+301 VFTQEFSFYAQQ

-440 GRKYFVYDWD
+440 GKKYFVYDWD

-502 SIHIREEEL
+502 SRHIREEEL
-511 LEKNIEEQAIPENER
+511 LEKNIEEQPIHEHER
-526 TNTQKQIIQGEKTME
+526 
-541 ERKLMYSNIHNDES
+541 
-555 YEKLDRPIE
+555 
-564 NMSREEAVALLGE
+564 
-577 HLIKEVESLNCDYT
+577 IK
-591 NRVTDGTE
+591 
-599 WNGFTEFMSSLEL
+599 
-612 GNNNYHINAYYYQ
+612 
-625 KNEDVENTED
+625 
-635 LSSLKWEVQKF
+635 
-646 ELIPWDLS
+646 
-654 AGEALSL
+654 
-661 QGFTDLVI
+661 
-669 DYGEQGTELPGWRDF
+669 
-684 TEKQQEVLA
+684 
-693 LAYYA
+693 
-698 FREQEER
+698 
-705 KLESDEYAPRAWEVL
+705 
-720 EVEDGWNRVAEE
+720 
-732 LKEWV
+732 
-737 AREIDHGVGIWEG
+737 
-750 LNEIELQIVEEQA
+750 
-763 RNVKER
+763 
-769 QRTIEVEE
+769 
-777 GDYRASSYAAI
+777 
-788 ESYYQDF
+788 
-795 LEAGFNRDNTQKQT
+795 TQKQT

-891 YKDCEYDT
+891 YKDCEYTT
-899 PNKCIFPKEF
+899 PNKYNFPKEF

-917 QNYTQTQFGKS
+917 QKYTQTQFGKS

-941 IPKQTIQGEKNME
+941 IAKQTIQGEKNME

-1142 KTVETFQKSFQS
+1142 KTVETFQKNFQS

-1203 GQQKKSPQS
+1203 KSPQS

>member
-88 YTPITPDKSGT
+88 YTPITLDKSGT
-99 INDYLKRLQEESRF
+99 IGGYLKSLQEESRF

-143 GFPSNQMIDLTA
+143 GFPEKNVITLTSS
-155 YRLKQKSTQ
+155 RLKQKSTQ

-171 LDIKGLD
+171 LNIKGLD

-183 PIAVFEYARSGNNNM
+183 PIAVFEYARSGNNDM
-198 QNVIVDIAQG
+198 QNVIVDITQD
-208 EKHFLAGIVFNKK
+208 EKHFLAGISFNKK
-221 QNGFEVSN
+221 MSGYEVSN

-263 QRRIDLADVSNQDA
+263 QRRIDLAEVSSQDA

-426 IHYSDGSGHVRSPN
+426 IHYSDGSGHVRSPD
-440 GRKYFVYDWD
+440 GKKYFVYDWD

-490 IKIAKNPNVLFE
+490 IKIAKDPNILFE
-502 SIHIREEEL
+502 SRHIREEEL
-511 LEKNIEEQAIPENER
+511 LEKNIEEPPIHEHER
-526 TNTQKQIIQGEKTME
+526 
-541 ERKLMYSNIHNDES
+541 
-555 YEKLDRPIE
+555 
-564 NMSREEAVALLGE
+564 
-577 HLIKEVESLNCDYT
+577 IK
-591 NRVTDGTE
+591 
-599 WNGFTEFMSSLEL
+599 
-612 GNNNYHINAYYYQ
+612 
-625 KNEDVENTED
+625 
-635 LSSLKWEVQKF
+635 
-646 ELIPWDLS
+646 
-654 AGEALSL
+654 
-661 QGFTDLVI
+661 
-669 DYGEQGTELPGWRDF
+669 
-684 TEKQQEVLA
+684 
-693 LAYYA
+693 
-698 FREQEER
+698 
-705 KLESDEYAPRAWEVL
+705 
-720 EVEDGWNRVAEE
+720 
-732 LKEWV
+732 
-737 AREIDHGVGIWEG
+737 
-750 LNEIELQIVEEQA
+750 
-763 RNVKER
+763 
-769 QRTIEVEE
+769 
-777 GDYRASSYAAI
+777 
-788 ESYYQDF
+788 
-795 LEAGFNRDNTQKQT
+795 TQKQT

-817 VKDYNACCFADSKEV
+817 VKDYNACCFADSQEV

-838 YSCDEKAVRSTLNI
+838 YSFDEKAVRSTLNI

-891 YKDCEYDT
+891 YKDCEYTT
-899 PNKCIFPKEF
+899 PNKYNFPKEF

-917 QNYTQTQFGKS
+917 QKYTQTQFGKS

-941 IPKQTIQGEKNME
+941 IAKQTIQGEKNME

-1142 KTVETFQKSFQS
+1142 KTVETFQKNFQS

-1203 GQQKKSPQS
+1203 KSPQS

>member
-88 YTPITPDKSGT
+88 YTPITLDKSGT
-99 INDYLKRLQEESRF
+99 IGGYLKSLQEESRF

-143 GFPSNQMIDLTA
+143 GFPEKNVITLTSS
-155 YRLKQKSTQ
+155 RLKQKSTQ

-171 LDIKGLD
+171 LNIKGLD

-183 PIAVFEYARSGNNNM
+183 PIAVFEYARSGNNDM
-198 QNVIVDIAQG
+198 QNVIVDITQD
-208 EKHFLAGIVFNKK
+208 EKHFLAGISFNKK
-221 QNGFEVSN
+221 MSGYEVSN

-263 QRRIDLADVSNQDA
+263 QRRIDLAEVSSQDA

-440 GRKYFVYDWD
+440 GKKYFVYDWD

-472 DKNKTFDDFKKFA
+472 DTNKTFDDFKKFA

-490 IKIAKNPNVLFE
+490 IKIAKDPNILFE
-502 SIHIREEEL
+502 SRHIREEEL
-511 LEKNIEEQAIPENER
+511 LEKNIEEQPIHEHER
-526 TNTQKQIIQGEKTME
+526 
-541 ERKLMYSNIHNDES
+541 
-555 YEKLDRPIE
+555 
-564 NMSREEAVALLGE
+564 
-577 HLIKEVESLNCDYT
+577 IK
-591 NRVTDGTE
+591 
-599 WNGFTEFMSSLEL
+599 
-612 GNNNYHINAYYYQ
+612 
-625 KNEDVENTED
+625 
-635 LSSLKWEVQKF
+635 
-646 ELIPWDLS
+646 
-654 AGEALSL
+654 
-661 QGFTDLVI
+661 
-669 DYGEQGTELPGWRDF
+669 
-684 TEKQQEVLA
+684 
-693 LAYYA
+693 
-698 FREQEER
+698 
-705 KLESDEYAPRAWEVL
+705 
-720 EVEDGWNRVAEE
+720 
-732 LKEWV
+732 
-737 AREIDHGVGIWEG
+737 
-750 LNEIELQIVEEQA
+750 
-763 RNVKER
+763 
-769 QRTIEVEE
+769 
-777 GDYRASSYAAI
+777 
-788 ESYYQDF
+788 
-795 LEAGFNRDNTQKQT
+795 TQKQT

-876 EEFLATDSL
+876 EEFLVTDSL

-891 YKDCEYDT
+891 YKDCEYAT
-899 PNKCIFPKEF
+899 PNKYNFPKEF

-917 QNYTQTQFGKS
+917 QKYTQTQFGKS
-928 IKEQFIAENERTK
+928 IKEQFIAENEHTK
-941 IPKQTIQGEKNME
+941 IAKQTIQGEKNME

-1142 KTVETFQKSFQS
+1142 KTVETFQKNFQS

-1203 GQQKKSPQS
+1203 KSPQS

>member
-99 INDYLKRLQEESRF
+99 INDYLKRL
-113 DREIEAF
+113 
-120 VRGEL
+120 
-125 PDNHVFF
+125 
-132 LGLPGEILKKC
+132 
-143 GFPSNQMIDLTA
+143 
-155 YRLKQKSTQ
+155 
-164 ENHPFSP
+164 
-171 LDIKGLD
+171 
-178 KALQT
+178 
-183 PIAVFEYARSGNNNM
+183 
-198 QNVIVDIAQG
+198 
-208 EKHFLAGIVFNKK
+208 KK
-221 QNGFEVSN
+221 QSHEVS
-229 IRGLFPKDDYQWLHW
+229 Q
-244 VEQGKMI
+244 
-251 YGNKEKIQALST
+251 
-263 QRRIDLADVSNQDA
+263 
-277 RISSDIHCLDSIDTI
+277 
-292 LGKFGSVND
+292 
-301 IFTQEFSFYAQQ
+301 
-313 KEFYSI
+313 
-319 YRKIHASFAWD
+319 
-330 AVYED
+330 
-335 DARFYAEKIFKA
+335 
-347 IHEQDTDTL
+347 
-356 KQYASFEDVYEISD
+356 
-370 VVREILSEKSGF
+370 SEF

-390 LNKAVSFVTQKKENF
+390 LNKAVSFVRN
-405 MGINEQAQNQNVK
+405 
-418 NKEEIWTW
+418 
-426 IHYSDGSGHVRSPN
+426 
-440 GRKYFVYDWD
+440 RKW
-450 TKEYRVTPASR
+450 S
-461 WEIYIDVYDPS
+461 
-472 DKNKTFDDFKKFA
+472 
-485 EQEIK
+485 
-490 IKIAKNPNVLFE
+490 
-502 SIHIREEEL
+502 
-511 LEKNIEEQAIPENER
+511 
-526 TNTQKQIIQGEKTME
+526 NTMEEKTMTNKVTVGE
-541 ERKLMYSNIHNDES
+541 VVIVRRPHTQQVKLYWYGDLDEAFDAWKNEGTFMQ
-555 YEKLDRPIE
+555 YENAE
-564 NMSREEAVALLGE
+564 NY
-577 HLIKEVESLNCDYT
+577 IN
-591 NRVTDGTE
+591 
-599 WNGFTEFMSSLEL
+599 EL
-612 GNNNYHINAYYYQ
+612 GIESGEESEEVKKRLVDAGINLDSPFVEFAPSPSRDMELYPWDGNKVKFLSAIIEDDMHAAGIFIAEDGETYGDFVERILAGTRGH
-625 KNEDVENTED
+625 NEPSKTSIMAT
-635 LSSLKWEVQKF
+635 LG
-646 ELIPWDLS
+646 IPWDLS

-661 QGFTDLVI
+661 QGFTDMVI
-669 DYGEQGTELPGWRDF
+669 DYGDQGTDIPGWRDF
-684 TEKQQEVLA
+684 TEQQQKVLA

-705 KLESDEYAPRAWEVL
+705 KLDADEYDPRAWEVL
-720 EVEDGWNRVAEE
+720 KVEDGWNHGTEE

-750 LNEIELQIVEEQA
+750 LNEIELQIVEDQA

-891 YKDCEYDT
+891 YKDCEYAT
-899 PNKCIFPKEF
+899 PNKYNFPKEF

-917 QNYTQTQFGKS
+917 QKYTQTQFGKS

-967 EKLHEAVKTGT
+967 EKLHEAVKTMT

-1142 KTVETFQKSFQS
+1142 KTVETFQKNFQN

>member
-143 GFPSNQMIDLTA
+143 GFPEKNVITLTSS
-155 YRLKQKSTQ
+155 RLKQKSTQ

-171 LDIKGLD
+171 LNIKGLD

-183 PIAVFEYARSGNNNM
+183 PIAVFDYARSGNNDI
-198 QNVIVDIAQG
+198 QNVIVDITQD
-208 EKHFLAGIVFNKK
+208 EKHFLAGISFNKK
-221 QNGFEVSN
+221 MSGYEVSN

-263 QRRIDLADVSNQDA
+263 QRRIDLAEVSSQDA

-301 IFTQEFSFYAQQ
+301 VFTQEFSFYAQQ

-440 GRKYFVYDWD
+440 GKKYFVYDWD

-472 DKNKTFDDFKKFA
+472 DTNKTFDDFKKFA

-502 SIHIREEEL
+502 SRHIREEEL
-511 LEKNIEEQAIPENER
+511 LEKNIEEQPIHEHER
-526 TNTQKQIIQGEKTME
+526 
-541 ERKLMYSNIHNDES
+541 
-555 YEKLDRPIE
+555 
-564 NMSREEAVALLGE
+564 
-577 HLIKEVESLNCDYT
+577 IK
-591 NRVTDGTE
+591 
-599 WNGFTEFMSSLEL
+599 
-612 GNNNYHINAYYYQ
+612 
-625 KNEDVENTED
+625 
-635 LSSLKWEVQKF
+635 
-646 ELIPWDLS
+646 
-654 AGEALSL
+654 
-661 QGFTDLVI
+661 
-669 DYGEQGTELPGWRDF
+669 
-684 TEKQQEVLA
+684 
-693 LAYYA
+693 
-698 FREQEER
+698 
-705 KLESDEYAPRAWEVL
+705 
-720 EVEDGWNRVAEE
+720 
-732 LKEWV
+732 
-737 AREIDHGVGIWEG
+737 
-750 LNEIELQIVEEQA
+750 
-763 RNVKER
+763 
-769 QRTIEVEE
+769 
-777 GDYRASSYAAI
+777 
-788 ESYYQDF
+788 
-795 LEAGFNRDNTQKQT
+795 TQKQT

-891 YKDCEYDT
+891 YKDCEYAT
-899 PNKCIFPKEF
+899 PNKYNFPKEF

-917 QNYTQTQFGKS
+917 QKYTQTQFGKS
-928 IKEQFIAENERTK
+928 IKEQFIAENEHTK
-941 IPKQTIQGEKNME
+941 IAKQTIQGEK
-954 QTEKKTPYYQQQI
+954 KY
-967 EKLHEAVKTGT
+967 GT
-978 APFFLKE
+978 NRKE
-985 AVVGENNEV
+985 N
-994 KNPGNYIEDNDK
+994 
-1006 IILTPRPAVRTV
+1006 
-1018 KGNLLKGVNQL
+1018 
-1029 SAQIELD
+1029 
-1036 NMGSKAQTVLSF
+1036 TVLS
-1048 EDAKAAGTYIKKG
+1048 AT
-1061 SKSILLTGY
+1061 
-1070 DKDNERSKVYH
+1070 N
-1081 VFSAGSVA
+1081 
-1089 NKDVIKE
+1089 
-1096 QLYKNN
+1096 
-1102 ELNKEKPWSKAI
+1102 
-1114 VCTDSNPEKY
+1114 
-1124 LGAYL
+1124 
-1129 AASASGSVLETDR
+1129 R
-1142 KTVETFQKSFQS
+1142 K
-1154 LIEKSISEKKHT
+1154 I
-1166 AVFDVVRSAQMVKSE
+1166 A
-1181 ILKKNFSTWE
+1181 
-1191 KSQEQHKQGQQK
+1191 
-1203 GQQKKSPQS
+1203 
-1212 DMEMVF
+1212 

>member
-59 YVSHPDFNWREDAVF
+59 YVSHPDFDWREDAVF
-74 NLLHDKDILDTSID
+74 NLLHDKEILDTSID
-88 YTPITPDKSGT
+88 YTPITPAKSGT
-99 INDYLKRLQEESRF
+99 ISGYLKSLQEESRF

-208 EKHFLAGIVFNKK
+208 EKHFLAGISFNKK
-221 QNGFEVSN
+221 MSGYEVSN

-440 GRKYFVYDWD
+440 GKKYFVYDWD

-461 WEIYIDVYDPS
+461 WEIYIDIYDPS
-472 DKNKTFDDFKKFA
+472 DKSKTFDDFKKFA

-502 SIHIREEEL
+502 SRHIREEEL
-511 LEKNIEEQAIPENER
+511 FEKNIEEQPIHEHER
-526 TNTQKQIIQGEKTME
+526 
-541 ERKLMYSNIHNDES
+541 
-555 YEKLDRPIE
+555 
-564 NMSREEAVALLGE
+564 
-577 HLIKEVESLNCDYT
+577 IK
-591 NRVTDGTE
+591 
-599 WNGFTEFMSSLEL
+599 
-612 GNNNYHINAYYYQ
+612 
-625 KNEDVENTED
+625 
-635 LSSLKWEVQKF
+635 
-646 ELIPWDLS
+646 
-654 AGEALSL
+654 
-661 QGFTDLVI
+661 
-669 DYGEQGTELPGWRDF
+669 
-684 TEKQQEVLA
+684 
-693 LAYYA
+693 
-698 FREQEER
+698 
-705 KLESDEYAPRAWEVL
+705 
-720 EVEDGWNRVAEE
+720 
-732 LKEWV
+732 
-737 AREIDHGVGIWEG
+737 
-750 LNEIELQIVEEQA
+750 
-763 RNVKER
+763 
-769 QRTIEVEE
+769 
-777 GDYRASSYAAI
+777 
-788 ESYYQDF
+788 
-795 LEAGFNRDNTQKQT
+795 TQKQT

-891 YKDCEYDT
+891 YKDCEYAT
-899 PNKCIFPKEF
+899 PNKYNFPKEF

-954 QTEKKTPYYQQQI
+954 QTEKNTPYYQQQI

>member
-143 GFPSNQMIDLTA
+143 GFPEKNVITLTSS
-155 YRLKQKSTQ
+155 RLKQKSTQ

-171 LDIKGLD
+171 LNIKGLD

-183 PIAVFEYARSGNNNM
+183 PIAVFDYARSGNNDI
-198 QNVIVDIAQG
+198 QNVIVDITQD
-208 EKHFLAGIVFNKK
+208 EKHFLAGISFNKK
-221 QNGFEVSN
+221 MSGYEVSN

-263 QRRIDLADVSNQDA
+263 QRRIDLAEVSSQDA

-301 IFTQEFSFYAQQ
+301 VFTQEFSFYAQQ

-440 GRKYFVYDWD
+440 GKKYFVYDWD

-472 DKNKTFDDFKKFA
+472 DTNKTFDDFKKFA

-502 SIHIREEEL
+502 SRHIREEEL
-511 LEKNIEEQAIPENER
+511 LEKNIEEQPIHEHER
-526 TNTQKQIIQGEKTME
+526 
-541 ERKLMYSNIHNDES
+541 
-555 YEKLDRPIE
+555 
-564 NMSREEAVALLGE
+564 
-577 HLIKEVESLNCDYT
+577 IK
-591 NRVTDGTE
+591 
-599 WNGFTEFMSSLEL
+599 
-612 GNNNYHINAYYYQ
+612 
-625 KNEDVENTED
+625 
-635 LSSLKWEVQKF
+635 
-646 ELIPWDLS
+646 
-654 AGEALSL
+654 
-661 QGFTDLVI
+661 
-669 DYGEQGTELPGWRDF
+669 
-684 TEKQQEVLA
+684 
-693 LAYYA
+693 
-698 FREQEER
+698 
-705 KLESDEYAPRAWEVL
+705 
-720 EVEDGWNRVAEE
+720 
-732 LKEWV
+732 
-737 AREIDHGVGIWEG
+737 
-750 LNEIELQIVEEQA
+750 
-763 RNVKER
+763 
-769 QRTIEVEE
+769 
-777 GDYRASSYAAI
+777 
-788 ESYYQDF
+788 
-795 LEAGFNRDNTQKQT
+795 TQKQT

-891 YKDCEYDT
+891 YKDCEYAT
-899 PNKCIFPKEF
+899 PNKYNFPKEF

-917 QNYTQTQFGKS
+917 QKYTQTQFGKS
-928 IKEQFIAENERTK
+928 IKEQFIAENEHTK
-941 IPKQTIQGEKNME
+941 IAKQTIQGEKNME

-1114 VCTDSNPEKY
+1114 VCTDSKPEKF

-1142 KTVETFQKSFQS
+1142 KTVEMFQKNFQS

-1203 GQQKKSPQS
+1203 KSPQS

>member
-440 GRKYFVYDWD
+440 GKKYFVYEWD

-511 LEKNIEEQAIPENER
+511 LEKNIEEQPIHEHER
-526 TNTQKQIIQGEKTME
+526 IKTQKQIIQGEKTME

-564 NMSREEAVALLGE
+564 NMSREEAVVLLGE
-577 HLIKEVESLNCDYT
+577 HLIKEVESLNCDFT

-599 WNGFTEFMSSLEL
+599 WNGFTEFMSSLKL

-684 TEKQQEVLA
+684 TDEQDEILT

-705 KLESDEYAPRAWEVL
+705 KLEADEYDPRAWEVL
-720 EVEDGWNRVAEE
+720 EVEDGWNHGAEE

-750 LNEIELQIVEEQA
+750 LDEIELQIVEDQA
-763 RNVKER
+763 RSVKER

-777 GDYRASSYAAI
+777 GDFRASSYAAI
-788 ESYYQDF
+788 ESYYQEF
-795 LEAGFNRDNTQKQT
+795 IEAGFNRDVTIKQNPAIAN
-809 RVEEWSLT
+809 VQSEISSEKGSLT
-817 VKDYNACCFADSKEV
+817 VKDYN
-832 SFLSFK
+832 
-838 YSCDEKAVRSTLNI
+838 
-852 QPSVMDIRSPGKL
+852 
-865 ELEYRFDHLGK
+865 
-876 EEFLATDSL
+876 
-885 SQNFIT
+885 
-891 YKDCEYDT
+891 
-899 PNKCIFPKEF
+899 
-909 KESLRNVA
+909 VA
-917 QNYTQTQFGKS
+917 QKYTQTQFGKS
-928 IKEQFIAENERTK
+928 IKEQFTAENERTNTQ
-941 IPKQTIQGEKNME
+941 KQTIQEGERNME

-1142 KTVETFQKSFQS
+1142 KTVETFQKNFQS

-1203 GQQKKSPQS
+1203 KSPQS